1 MLKFLYEF
9 MGQKRHFWFSI
20 SVFFLLI
27 GAFLVVENV
36 SAATLRLPGN
46 CSSVSSC
53 ISSMSSGDT
62 LLIADGTY
70 TDSISGI
77 KSNTTI
83 QAENDGKVKFTGSF
97 SPGSAGFTMQGI
109 VVKSSDQKDLGSGNT
124 YRRMSFIGGPSCG
137 NVVNSSVGS
146 NTKIYNSAFYGLGGR
161 YLILA
166 YQQNGGIVLQ
176 DVIFR
181 PDGGWGNGSSCNGW
195 EPHAAY
201 NMYDTEGFTI
211 TGAILVDAIST
222 ASGESENIG
231 GQVVNTHQN
240 HSNVGTISQSVITT
254 SGNYGRFASD
264 GGGSHNLTITDSVA
278 KGNSFDWGLS
288 RSVQGTTS
296 ATRFDSDKKVESWNG
311 SINRTTGAN
320 LVLNTSFLNDARWK
334 QEMCADAGVT
344 RGFCSGSA
352 LLGDYVATNLGIS
365 TPTPDTTPPTLPANF
380 NLSATSPSQSSI
392 SVSWN
397 PATDN
402 IAVTGYIV
410 ERCQGSSCSTFTQ
423 VGTPTTSPFV
433 DSGLTANTFYNY
445 HVRARD
451 AAGNLSGWSNVV
463 GATTQAPDTTPPT
476 APSNLQTSVVSSS
489 NVNITWTASTDTVG
503 VTGYKVERCSGASCT
518 NFTEIGTPTATSY
531 SDTGLTASTTYRYRV
546 RATDAANNLS
556 SYSAIANATTPEVP
570 PVSASLMIGYNFN
583 EGTGTTIADISG
595 HNHTGTLST
604 TTWSTGGKYGN
615 ALNFNGSTS
624 FVETP
629 NTSSL
634 NITGN
639 AITLSAWVYP
649 DTLGTNMLIAKPV
662 SGTSHSAP
670 YFSYSLHLYPSGTPR
685 FYLTLGSSSYS
696 VSSLVIPQVGV
707 WSHLAGVYNGS
718 TMKIYVNG
726 QESGSIS
733 ASGNITGYATPLRLG
748 VNGGLEENFDGRL
761 DDVRIYN
768 TALTQTEIQTD
779 MNTPLTQPTSAQ
791 SCNTVTTTNF
801 SQSAY
806 NSYGAPFDAFQTS
819 TNLMNTTCTSADT
832 HTINLTTGVTG
843 DTTRIVYTKGYWYDA
858 VTTAWRQ
865 YAGTCTG
872 ALNGEWCQGSVSA
885 TITDPN
891 VSTASAGAPTY
902 LVGMTCSVQ
911 GGSWKCGC
919 RDTSCTSFSWQ
930 IQGAGM

>member
-1 MLKFLYEF
+1 MLKFLYKF
-9 MGQKRHFWFSI
+9 MGQKRHFSFSV
-20 SVFFLLI
+20 SVFFFLI

-36 SAATLRLPGN
+36 SAATLHLPGN

-70 TDSISGI
+70 IDSVSGV

-137 NVVNSSVGS
+137 NVVNSIVGS

-161 YLILA
+161 YLLLA

-278 KGNSFDWGLS
+278 KGSSFDWGLT
-288 RSVQGTTS
+288 RSIQGTTS

-320 LVLNTSFLNDARWK
+320 FVLNSTFLNDPRWK
-334 QEMCADAGVT
+334 QEMCTDAGVT

-365 TPTPDTTPPTLPANF
+365 TPAPDTTPPTSPT

-410 ERCQGSSCSTFTQ
+410 ERCQGTGCSNFTQ

-433 DSGLTANTFYNY
+433 DSGLTPNTFYNY
-445 HVRARD
+445 HVRATD

-476 APSNLQTSVVSSS
+476 APASLSASVISSS
-489 NVNITWTASTDTVG
+489 NINLTWTASTDNVG
-503 VTGYKVERCSGASCT
+503 VTNYKVERCIGASCT
-518 NFTEIGTPTATSY
+518 NFTQIGTPTATNY
-531 SDTGLTASTTYRYRV
+531 SDTGLSASTTYRYRV
-546 RATDAANNLS
+546 RATDGVGNNSTYS
-556 SYSAIANATTPEVP
+556 SPTQAITPEAP
-570 PVSASLMIGYNFN
+570 PVSANLMAAYNFN
-583 EGTGTTIADISG
+583 EGSGTTTEDVSG
-595 HNHTGTLST
+595 HNLAGTLTNTAWT
-604 TTWSTGGKYGN
+604 TSGKNGN
-615 ALNFNGSTS
+615 ALTWNGTTS
-624 FVETP
+624 RVSLGRTLDFTIP
-629 NTSSL
+629 FTMSAWIYPTSYADWRAILTKRDSASNNDMRFDIGL
-634 NITGN
+634 EAGTGN
-639 AITLSAWVYP
+639 FYVYDGTLHVSVYAPPLNTWTHVALTVNASNQATLFVNSIQNQVIGTITR
-649 DTLGTNMLIAKPV
+649 GTD
-662 SGTSHSAP
+662 GTAEVMI
-670 YFSYSLHLYPSGTPR
+670 GN
-685 FYLTLGSSSYS
+685 
-696 VSSLVIPQVGV
+696 
-707 WSHLAGVYNGS
+707 NG
-718 TMKIYVNG
+718 
-726 QESGSIS
+726 
-733 ASGNITGYATPLRLG
+733 
-748 VNGGLEENFDGRL
+748 DL
-761 DDVRIYN
+761 DDPFSGRIDDLRIYN

-779 MNTPLTQPTSAQ
+779 MNTPLTQPTSIQ
-791 SCNTVTTTNF
+791 PCNTVTTTNF

-806 NSYGAPFDAFQTS
+806 NSYGAPYDAFQTS
-819 TNLMNTTCTSADT
+819 TNLMNAMCTGADT
-832 HTINLTTGVTG
+832 HTVNLTTGVTG

-858 VTTAWRQ
+858 TTTAWRQ
-865 YAGTCTG
+865 YTGTCTG

-891 VSTASAGAPTY
+891 VSTASAANPTY

-911 GGSWKCGC
+911 GGGWKCGC
-919 RDTSCTSFSWQ
+919 RDTSCTNFSWQ